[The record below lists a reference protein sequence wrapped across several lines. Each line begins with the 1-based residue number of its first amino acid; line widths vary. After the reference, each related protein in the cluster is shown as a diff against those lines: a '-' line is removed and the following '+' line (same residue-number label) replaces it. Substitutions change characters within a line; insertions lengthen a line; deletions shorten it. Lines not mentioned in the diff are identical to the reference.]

1 MRRITLPMS
10 RQILD
15 SLRAGESLLL
25 SGTVYS
31 ARDVAHM
38 RIVKCIQTGTPIPFL
53 LREQT
58 IFYLGP
64 AATKPGEPIGAAGPT
79 SSYRMDAFTPQLLR
93 LGLQAM
99 IGKGPRSQTVIDA
112 VKETGAVYFAA
123 VGGTAAL
130 LSKHITACQVIA
142 YEDLGPEAICKLEL
156 DDFPVVVA
164 LDRYGGNQ
172 YVLGP
177 MAWQDKTRERNVKL
191 LHTASAGTES
201 TEDLKVSV
209 VPSEHGI
216 HITVKSTVGELF
228 AKQIETS
235 AREVIDFLGIRNC
248 EMEIEDKSALDYVV
262 RARVEAALRR
272 GMEGNK

>member
-10 RQILD
+10 RQTLD
-15 SLRAGESLLL
+15 SLRAGDSLLL

-38 RIVKCIQTGTPIPFL
+38 RIVECIQTGAPIPFPIKD
-53 LREQT
+53 QT

-64 AATKPGEPIGAAGPT
+64 AAAKPGEPIGAAGPT

-93 LGLQAM
+93 LGLQTM

-112 VKETGAVYFAA
+112 VRENGAVYFAA

-142 YEDLGPEAICKLEL
+142 YEDLGPEAVRKLEL

-164 LDRYGGNQ
+164 LDRYGNDQ
-172 YVLGP
+172 YILGP
-177 MAWQDKTRERNVKL
+177 MAWKDNVKERTVRI

-201 TEDLKVSV
+201 KEDLKVSV
-209 VPSEHGI
+209 APSESGI

-228 AKQIETS
+228 AKQIESS
-235 AREVIDFLGIRNC
+235 ARDVIDSLGIRNC
-248 EMEIEDKSALDYVV
+248 EMEIKDNNALDYVI
-262 RARVEAALRR
+262 RARVEAALHR
-272 GMEGNK
+272 GMEGDK